1 MGNKKVYG
9 YKKKRKYS
17 GNQFETTAKKAT
29 VPDQNQMTK
38 ASTSASAQ
46 KISATIP
53 TVPAEKERENV
64 SGFRVVDVE
73 ILKGTI
79 ELLPYPSCLQ
89 CGLQFFEDDD
99 KRMGCA
105 SYINLSCSLCGW
117 KKEFYTS
124 KQTKNFYEVS
134 RRLVYA
140 MRSIGCGRAKA
151 KRFCGLMNMPP
162 PPRPTPYSSHNKA
175 ILQSAKTVYTKT
187 VNNAT
192 NEIHHLKQT
201 SSNEVV
207 DCAVSCDGTWQRRG
221 FSSLNGCVTTISM
234 DTGKI
239 LDVEPLSKVC
249 HTCKKLEKNP
259 QTSETASLKA
269 DHKPKCKS
277 NYQGS
282 SPAMEPEGPLR
293 IFNRSVETNKLRYS
307 EFYGDGDSKSYA
319 AVKGVYEED
328 NVTVT
333 KKECVGNVQ
342 KRVGTALRKL
352 KKDNKGLGGKGRL
365 TDAMIDK
372 LQNYYG
378 IAIRT
383 NCKDIDSM
391 KKAIYAAFCHCAS
404 SEKDNYHTHF
414 PEGEES
420 WCGVK
425 RDKENGTK
433 EYKHGAGLPK
443 SIIGHVKP
451 IFDRLSEPSLLQRCL
466 DGKTQN
472 QNESFNAMI
481 WNRVPKE
488 VFVGTDVFTLAV
500 YDAAANFNIGASAS
514 IELLLNMGIASGKY
528 CSQECLNSDKL
539 RVKKSNYK
547 FHDKN
552 KKRRKVLQWEK

>member
-1 MGNKKVYG
+1 
-9 YKKKRKYS
+9 
-17 GNQFETTAKKAT
+17 
-29 VPDQNQMTK
+29 
-38 ASTSASAQ
+38 
-46 KISATIP
+46 
-53 TVPAEKERENV
+53 
-64 SGFRVVDVE
+64 
-73 ILKGTI
+73 
-79 ELLPYPSCLQ
+79 
-89 CGLQFFEDDD
+89 
-99 KRMGCA
+99 
-105 SYINLSCSLCGW
+105 
-117 KKEFYTS
+117 
-124 KQTKNFYEVS
+124 
-134 RRLVYA
+134 
-140 MRSIGCGRAKA
+140 
-151 KRFCGLMNMPP
+151 MNMTQ
-162 PPRPTPYSSHNKA
+162 PPRPTPYSLHNKA
-175 ILQSAKTVYTKT
+175 ILQSAKNVYTKT
-187 VNNAT
+187 FNNAT

-239 LDVEPLSKVC
+239 FYVEPLSKVF

-282 SPAMEPEGPLR
+282 SPAMEPEGALR
-293 IFNRSVETNKLRYS
+293 VFNRSVETNKLRYS
-307 EFYGDGDSKSYA
+307 EFYGDGNSKSYA
-319 AVKGVYEED
+319 AVKDVYEED

-333 KKECVGNVQ
+333 KKECVGHVQ
-342 KRVGTALRKL
+342 KRVGSALRNL
-352 KKDNKGLGGKGRL
+352 KKDNKVLGGKSRL

-404 SEKDNYHTHF
+404 SEKDNYHTHC
-414 PEGEES
+414 PEGEDS

-451 IFDRLSEPSLLQRCL
+451 IFNRLSEPSLLQRCL

-488 VFVGTDVFTLAV
+488 VFVGADVFTLAV

-514 IELLLNMGIASGKY
+514 NELLLNMGIAPGKY
-528 CSQECLNSDKL
+528 CSQECLNSDK
-539 RVKKSNYK
+539 RA
-547 FHDKN
+547 
-552 KKRRKVLQWEK
+552 